1 MKSSKIIQNQ
11 LVNDVVLLKNGRK
24 YGEFF
29 RHFFRLLLELNGV
42 AKGEVTELRR
52 RVGRQPDLEKPRSS
66 LGLMGVPEMGGYP
79 EMDGLEW
86 KKSIQMDENEG

>member
-1 MKSSKIIQNQ
+1 M
-11 LVNDVVLLKNGRK
+11 VNFRLFFFNSAKNVGIRCQ
-24 YGEFF
+24 FF